1 MEKLF
6 ELFKHLDNK
15 TVYNGNVIVFKRVK
29 NKETGKL
36 ERHDVY
42 NWHVINRNQVRD
54 TFAKMSTSLL
64 EQYSFNSNYQLE
76 VKLNTHWEIMAFP
89 KSGEVATL
97 IRSLWRD
104 VIRKPLPRNINI
116 RRYNQMFEI

>member
-1 MEKLF
+1 M
-6 ELFKHLDNK
+6 
-15 TVYNGNVIVFKRVK
+15 IVFKRVK

-64 EQYSFNSNYQLE
+64 EQYSFNSDYQLE

-89 KSGEVATL
+89 KSDEVATL